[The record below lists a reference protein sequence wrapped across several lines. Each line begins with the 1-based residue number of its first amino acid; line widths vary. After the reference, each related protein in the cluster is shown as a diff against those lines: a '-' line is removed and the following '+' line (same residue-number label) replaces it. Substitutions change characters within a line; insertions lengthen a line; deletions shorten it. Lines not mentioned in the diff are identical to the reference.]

1 MHQARTIEGDPC
13 HRLATYVDGSPWLQ
27 HAPCLCSVR
36 IATIDGQTF
45 LCASW
50 KKLAPTRRN
59 MTLCMPDRYASVSTK
74 LTNAAASGSKRY
86 AFQCKFMSP

>member
-36 IATIDGQTF
+36 TAAIDGQTF

-50 KKLAPTRRN
+50 KKACAHQKEHDLVHA
-59 MTLCMPDRYASVSTK
+59 
-74 LTNAAASGSKRY
+74 
-86 AFQCKFMSP
+86 